1 MRLPWRKTQDTPD
14 RAEPAGPV
22 PVDVAI
28 RDEMIRLGQFL
39 KLANLVETGAEAKP
53 VIAEGLVQVNGE
65 VETRRGRQL
74 RVGDVVELRGQA
86 ARVSDT
92 DATDDLPW

>member
-1 MRLPWRKTQDTPD
+1 MVRLPGR
-14 RAEPAGPV
+14 RRRVSEPVEPQ

-28 RDEMIRLGQFL
+28 RDEVIRLGQFL

-53 VIAEGLVQVNGE
+53 LIVEGLVTVNGE

-74 RVGDVVELRGQA
+74 VKGDVVVLRGQA
-86 ARVSDT
+86 ARVADESSS
-92 DATDDLPW
+92 DDLPW